1 MIPPRSSPPSS
12 GPISLPSLSEI
23 SFVDHRDTSP
33 LFPDQTASLEKLAA
47 LWAIIAR
54 QVNTL
59 VERNQK
65 ALEPLTSDTRAEL
78 DRKVPPFEGP
88 WAAYSQITK
97 TLEDV
102 RSSAVTE
109 GRSIFNGLYE
119 LTHLASLLASYGSPS
134 FLLRAYQ
141 QAIAAADPTR
151 ETHHHIKRLYTHPLL
166 LSALNIQLSSIGGSP
181 ISRSSLPTG
190 KEGTRALEGLSR
202 ECHLLKSA
210 HTKEA
215 IIIQRIKD
223 FVAADSPSVRRLIII
238 TAPDETSLLVVRLRH
253 KLPENSKNFRTEPPD
268 NEAPLPDIAQRI
280 FVCSVR
286 QAHLFTSEE
295 YTSVVLHSPLFIE
308 KAKINPLS
316 PAALSH
322 LQALF
327 RNGHI
332 SILQTTSEL
341 FTLDE
346 KVSQL
351 CLASSPQAPL
361 SAPSIPKAARP
372 LTPSAQ
378 TAGLQSRP
386 QRGSLVVELPRSQ
399 QPSLF
404 DQQTLDSLKPPPA
417 PQPILR
423 SLPQID
429 PDMLPRDVSQLNS
442 MLGIANIKSALI
454 PRADQTQELLRMIA
468 SDSFNWL
475 YKSPTGSGKTAFAS
489 MVMAVRLGN
498 SPATPQMCRR
508 GFRIG
513 YATPN
518 VDLCPQA
525 KEEFLRF
532 IDLQDSDVAILNGKT
547 PTTRRREIVSNG
559 SNKILVGTPG
569 TLRTTLNTAPP
580 GSGYESLALLVID
593 EFQTAEG
600 EHEMSRL
607 IREARATGVPIL
619 ALSGTPVRDEEDLSE
634 KQALLPAHEG
644 SLVPLI
650 PQPLKNHSLVASSI
664 TPQLATLLRE
674 LSDFALIPY
683 IDGREQLLNGRTFF
697 NQAEGR
703 ETATLFENR
712 QKLQRKPH
720 IKSFSAPTAHRVNEL
735 KAELQELREDI
746 KSALERRKKAG
757 LPVGEFLSRA
767 SKETANASINLGRI
781 GSVNAAI
788 APLSSGGRFPFLY
801 DFADTWFP
809 HMLESPRRAGTL
821 PIIQNFVKSPDYRGI
836 IRQIAAGTPFY
847 HLLQATSGRDAL
859 QRAFTIPDS
868 LIPMDPQDRK
878 QLFLG
883 LATHQMS
890 QNSGIENQ
898 KEGQLFEHI
907 EERLANKEARGI
919 LIFAE
924 PRYLTRYLALRLH
937 HRFHARGV
945 HVAFVSGEGDGF
957 AADLANSLTA
967 LQAEPDVPQKKHL
980 SSFKAIRDAFE
991 APTEGAHRRT
1001 DIIVATS
1008 RLAVGHNLSAAA
1020 EAHLYT
1026 MHADAQKL
1034 LQTIGRAG
1042 RPKGDNFFGR
1052 VGQCFYHVTQ
1062 NTFERYLFLSA
1073 INKYS
1078 WMKSNLTKSES
1089 WREREHPDPE

>member
-23 SFVDHRDTSP
+23 SFVDPRDTSP
-33 LFPDQTASLEKLAA
+33 LSPDQTASLEKLAT
-47 LWAIIAR
+47 LWATIFK

-59 VERNQK
+59 IGRNEQ
-65 ALEPLTSDTRAEL
+65 ALEVLSPDTRAEIE
-78 DRKVPPFEGP
+78 RKAPPFVGP
-88 WAAYSQITK
+88 WAAYTQVAK

-102 RSSAVTE
+102 RSSDVTE
-109 GRSIFNGLYE
+109 GRSLFNGLYE

-141 QAIAAADPTR
+141 QASAAADPAI
-151 ETHHHIKRLYTHPLL
+151 ETHPHIKRLYSHPLL

-190 KEGTRALEGLSR
+190 KEGQQALERLSR
-202 ECHLLKSA
+202 ECHLLERA

-215 IIIQRIKD
+215 TIIQRIKD
-223 FVAADSPSVRRLIII
+223 FVAADSPSVRRLIVI
-238 TAPDETSLLVVRLRH
+238 TAPDETGLLVARLRN

-268 NEAPLPDIAQRI
+268 NEAPLPEIAQRV

-286 QAHLFTSEE
+286 QAHLFASEDH
-295 YTSVVLHSPLFIE
+295 TSVVLHSPLFIE

-351 CLASSPQAPL
+351 CLASSSEAPL
-361 SAPSIPKAARP
+361 PAPSIPKTSEAP
-372 LTPSAQ
+372 LSPFRGADPHSQ
-378 TAGLQSRP
+378 P
-386 QRGSLVVELPRSQ
+386 KRGSLVVELPRPQ
-399 QPSLF
+399 EPSLF
-404 DQQTLDSLKPPPA
+404 DQQTLDSLRPPPA
-417 PQPILR
+417 PKPPLR
-423 SLPQID
+423 PLPEID
-429 PDMLPRDVSQLNS
+429 PETLPRDVSQLNS

-468 SDSFNWL
+468 ADSFNWL

-489 MVMAVRLGN
+489 MVMAIRLGN
-498 SPATPQMCRR
+498 SPSTPQMCRR

-532 IDLQDSDVAILNGKT
+532 IDLKDSDVAILNGKT
-547 PTTRRREIVSNG
+547 STARRRAIISND

-569 TLRTTLNTAPP
+569 TLRTSLNTAPP
-580 GSGYESLALLVID
+580 GSGYDSLSLLVVD

-600 EHEMSRL
+600 DHEMARL

-619 ALSGTPVRDEEDLSE
+619 ALSGTPVRDDDDLSE

-644 SLVPLI
+644 SLVPSI
-650 PQPLKNHSLVASSI
+650 PQPLKNHVLVASTI
-664 TPQLATLLRE
+664 TPQLTILLRE
-674 LSDFALIPY
+674 LSHFALLPY
-683 IDGREQLLNGRTFF
+683 IDAREQLLNGRTLF

-703 ETATLFENR
+703 ETATLFDNR

-720 IKSFSAPTAHRVNEL
+720 IISFSAPTAHRVNEL

-746 KSALERRKKAG
+746 KTALERRKNAG
-757 LPVGEFLSRA
+757 LPVGELLGRA

-781 GSVNAAI
+781 GSVNAAM

-809 HMLESPRRAGTL
+809 HMLESSRRAGTL
-821 PIIQNFVKSPDYRGI
+821 PLIQNFVKSPDYRGI
-836 IRQIAAGTPFY
+836 IRQIAADTPFY

-859 QRAFTIPDS
+859 QRAFAIPDR
-868 LIPMDPQDRK
+868 LIPTDPLDRK
-878 QLFLG
+878 QLFLR

-890 QNSGIENQ
+890 QNPGVEHQ
-898 KEGQLFEHI
+898 KEGQLFSHI
-907 EERLANKEARGI
+907 EERLADKEARGI

-957 AADLANSLTA
+957 ASDLADSLTA
-967 LQAEPDVPQKKHL
+967 LQAEPDASQKKFL
-980 SSFKAIRDAFE
+980 SPFKTIRDAFE
-991 APTEGAHRRT
+991 APTEGAHRRA

-1078 WMKSNLTKSES
+1078 WMKRTLTQSES
-1089 WREREHPDPE
+1089 WREIETPGTD